1 MRDGSNERTLG
12 HMTVH
17 ATADRLVLEEFRLSD
32 GASHADADR
41 ALAAADPSGVPLLT
55 SIADERDVAS
65 VRRVG
70 PRSSPD
76 GDTID
81 HASFGDLV
89 SRWGAVHTY
98 RPRIA
103 EDSLARPTSYRL
115 AVTESGINDT
125 DPTFVVRGP
134 SGQAPPSADAAP
146 AGLLWIGAPRDSH
159 AGLLVV
165 IGDGETAADTSWPL
179 SLGQALGVRI
189 YRGLART

>member
-1 MRDGSNERTLG
+1 
-12 HMTVH
+12 MTAH
-17 ATADRLVLEEFRLSD
+17 AADRLVLEEFRLSD

-41 ALAAADPSGVPLLT
+41 ALAAGDPSGVPLLT

-65 VRRVG
+65 VRCIAA
-70 PRSSPD
+70 RSAPE

-81 HASFGDLV
+81 RATFGELV

-103 EDSLARPTSYRL
+103 EGSFTRPTSYRL

-125 DPTFVVRGP
+125 DPTLVEPGP
-134 SGQAPPSADAAP
+134 RREAPPSWDATP
-146 AGLLWIGAPRDSH
+146 AGLLWIGAPRDTH

-179 SLGQALGVRI
+179 SLGKKLGVRI
-189 YRGLART
+189 YRGHART

>member
-1 MRDGSNERTLG
+1 
-12 HMTVH
+12 MTAH
-17 ATADRLVLEEFRLSD
+17 APADRLVLEEFRLAE

-41 ALAAADPSGVPLLT
+41 ALAAGDPSGVPLLT

-65 VRRVG
+65 VRCIEA
-70 PRSSPD
+70 RSAPA

-81 HASFGDLV
+81 RASFGDLV

-103 EDSLARPTSYRL
+103 ESSVVRPTSYRL

-125 DPTFVVRGP
+125 DPTFVDPGP
-134 SGQAPPSADAAP
+134 RQEAPLPADAAP
-146 AGLLWIGAPRDSH
+146 ARLLWIGAPRDTY

-165 IGDGETAADTSWPL
+165 IGDDETAADTGWPL
-179 SLGQALGVRI
+179 SLGEQLGVRI
-189 YRGLART
+189 Y

>member
-1 MRDGSNERTLG
+1 
-12 HMTVH
+12 MTAH
-17 ATADRLVLEEFRLSD
+17 APADRLVLEEFRLSD

-70 PRSSPD
+70 ARLSPE

-81 HASFGDLV
+81 RATFGDLV

-103 EDSLARPTSYRL
+103 EGSLARPTSYRL

-125 DPTFVVRGP
+125 DPTLVDRGP
-134 SGQAPPSADAAP
+134 RREVPPSPDAAP
-146 AGLLWIGAPRDSH
+146 AGLLWIGAPRDTH

-165 IGDGETAADTSWPL
+165 IGDGETAADTTWPL
-179 SLGQALGVRI
+179 SLGKTLGVRI
-189 YRGLART
+189 YRGHART

>member
-1 MRDGSNERTLG
+1 
-12 HMTVH
+12 MTAH
-17 ATADRLVLEEFRLSD
+17 APADRLVLEEFRLSD
-32 GASHADADR
+32 GASHAAADR

-65 VRRVG
+65 VRCIAARAA
-70 PRSSPD
+70 SE

-81 HASFGDLV
+81 RATFGDLV

-103 EDSLARPTSYRL
+103 ESSLARPTSYRL

-125 DPTFVVRGP
+125 DPTSVDPGP
-134 SGQAPPSADAAP
+134 SREAPSRDAAP

-179 SLGQALGVRI
+179 ALGEALGVRI
-189 YRGLART
+189 YRGHART